1 MIGPAIKN
9 LRPTSTFSVGETYDT
24 LNWLDESTPPPTRAE
39 VAAEV
44 ARLTDQWNN
53 TEYQR
58 VRAEQYPSISDQ
70 LDMLWHAMDVG
81 ALPRVDSFYDAIKAV
96 KDANPKP

>member
-9 LRPTSTFSVGETYDT
+9 LRPTSTFSVGDTYDT
-24 LNWLDESTPPPTRAE
+24 LNWLDNFTPPPTEEE

-44 ARLTDQWNN
+44 ARLANQWTN

-58 VRAEQYPSISDQ
+58 LRATEYPPMADQ
-70 LDMLWHAMDVG
+70 LDMIFHGGLEAWK
-81 ALPRVDSFYDAIKAV
+81 SEIQAV
-96 KDANPKP
+96 KDKYPKP